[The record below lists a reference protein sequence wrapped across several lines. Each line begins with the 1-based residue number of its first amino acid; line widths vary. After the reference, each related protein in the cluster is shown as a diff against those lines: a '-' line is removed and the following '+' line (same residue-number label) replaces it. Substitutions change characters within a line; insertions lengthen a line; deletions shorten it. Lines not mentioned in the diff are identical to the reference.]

1 MIHSTAIID
10 PSADIDESVEIGAY
24 SVIEKNV
31 SIKAGTVIK
40 DHTIIREN
48 TSIGKNNVI
57 YQFATIGEEPQDL
70 KFDGE
75 NTTCTIGD
83 NNIFREYCSV
93 HRGTEKGISDTS
105 IGSNNL
111 LMAYTHVA
119 HDCIINDNCIL
130 SNAASLAGHVYLES
144 YVSLGGFSLVHQFCR
159 VGEYAFSGLGTVI
172 TQDITPYTLVSG
184 NHAKAYKINVEGLKR
199 KGFDKNTIQ
208 SLEKCFKLFIKSKKT
223 SIEKLDEYNSLN
235 IENDFTKK
243 FVAFFVESKRGV
255 TR

>member
-10 PSADIDESVEIGAY
+10 SSAEIDETVEIGAY

-31 SIKAGTVIK
+31 SIKAGTIIK
-40 DHTIIREN
+40 DHAVIRQN

-57 YQFATIGEEPQDL
+57 HQFSTIGEEPQDL
-70 KFDGE
+70 KFSGE

-83 NNIFREYCSV
+83 NNIFREYCSI
-93 HRGTEKGISDTS
+93 HRGTEAGISDTS

-111 LMAYTHVA
+111 FMAYTHVA
-119 HDCIINDNCIL
+119 HDCIINDSCIL
-130 SNAASLAGHVYLES
+130 SNAASLAGHVCLES
-144 YVSLGGFSLVHQFCR
+144 HVSLGGFTLVHQFCR
-159 VGEYAFSGLGTVI
+159 VGEHAFSGLGTVI
-172 TQDITPYTLVSG
+172 TQDVTPYTLVSG
-184 NHAKAYKINVEGLKR
+184 NHAKAYKINIEGLKR

-223 SIEKLDEYNSLN
+223 SVEKLDEYNSLN
-235 IENDFTKK
+235 IENDFTKI
-243 FVAFFVESKRGV
+243 FVTFFVESKRGI

>member
-31 SIKAGTVIK
+31 SIKAGTIIK
-40 DHTIIREN
+40 EHSIIRQN
-48 TSIGKNNVI
+48 TSIGKNNII
-57 YQFATIGEEPQDL
+57 YQFSTIGEEPQDL

-83 NNIFREYCSV
+83 NNTFREYCSI
-93 HRGTEKGISDTS
+93 HRGTEKGISDTF
-105 IGSNNL
+105 IGNNNL
-111 LMAYTHVA
+111 FMAYTHVA

-130 SNAASLAGHVYLES
+130 SNAASLS
-144 YVSLGGFSLVHQFCR
+144 WPCISRIICFIRGFSLVHQFCR

-223 SIEKLDEYNSLN
+223 SDEKLDEYNSLN

-243 FVAFFVESKRGV
+243 FVTFFVESKRGV